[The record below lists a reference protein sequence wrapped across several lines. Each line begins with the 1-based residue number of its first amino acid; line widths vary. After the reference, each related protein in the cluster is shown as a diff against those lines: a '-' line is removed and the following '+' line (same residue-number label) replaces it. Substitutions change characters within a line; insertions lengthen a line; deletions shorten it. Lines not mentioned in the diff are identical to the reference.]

1 MLRVFGTV
9 SQNMRSRDRQRSRER
24 STPEPELNRGQQ
36 PLSYSGIEVMHT
48 SESTPPPSN
57 VEASMVETINTRQPL
72 YQAKGINKWYGP
84 VHALTDVNL
93 DIFPGEVLAM
103 IGDNGAG
110 KSTLIN
116 VLTGVMP
123 YDSGQLLFNG
133 AQIHLSSPHDA
144 RDLGIETVYQDLAIA
159 PHLNAVANIYL
170 GREVRRPGLLGKLGF
185 LDQRR
190 MDEEAALQISRL
202 RVRVP
207 NINRRMVTLSGGQRQ
222 GVAVARAVMWASKI
236 VIMDEPTAAL
246 GVAQSGMVL
255 DLIREVRNTGI
266 PVVLISHNMPHVFE
280 VADRIVVLRLGE
292 IVAELDP
299 HRNTIDDAVAAMT
312 GSAQQRAR
320 GEVV

>member
-1 MLRVFGTV
+1 M
-9 SQNMRSRDRQRSRER
+9 
-24 STPEPELNRGQQ
+24 
-36 PLSYSGIEVMHT
+36 
-48 SESTPPPSN
+48 
-57 VEASMVETINTRQPL
+57 VEATTTKQPL

-93 DIFPGEVLAM
+93 EIFPGEVLAL

-123 YDSGQLLFNG
+123 YDSGQLLFDG
-133 AQIHLSSPHDA
+133 DQIRLTSPHDA

-170 GREVRRPGLLGKLGF
+170 GRELLRPGLLGKLGF

-190 MDEEAALQISRL
+190 MDEEAAAQISRL

-299 HRNTIDDAVAAMT
+299 KRNSIDEAVAAMT
-312 GSAQQRAR
+312 GSAQQRVR
-320 GEVV
+320 GEVA